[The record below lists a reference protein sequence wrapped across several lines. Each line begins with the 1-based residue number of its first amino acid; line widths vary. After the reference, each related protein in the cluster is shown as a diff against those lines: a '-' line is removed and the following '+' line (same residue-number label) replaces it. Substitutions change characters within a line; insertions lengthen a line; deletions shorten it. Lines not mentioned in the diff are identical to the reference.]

1 MIVNRKVS
9 VAPMMDCTDKHERYF
24 LRLISK
30 NILLYT
36 EMIVSEAID
45 RGDRQ
50 KLLSFNLEEKPV
62 ALQLGG
68 SSPKLLSNAAKIGEE
83 FGYDE
88 INLNLGCPSKKVQKN
103 KFGACLIKEPKLV
116 ADCLSEM
123 QSKTKLPVTVKTRI
137 GYDQVEDYEH
147 LYNFI
152 DLLKSTGVKTFII
165 HARKAILGKFTPK
178 QNLNIPPLKYE
189 MVYKLKEDFKELDII
204 INGGI
209 SSSEQIKK
217 HIKKVDGVM
226 MGRSIYHSPY
236 LLADIEKEIFN
247 NEDVPSRQE
256 VVEKLVI
263 YLKNEIKKG
272 TRVNQ
277 VMRHTLGLFHGQ
289 TGSNFWKRYLSENMC
304 VRDADIQKVDHI
316 LDKVKLNHVTQP
328 TGQID

>member
-1 MIVNRKVS
+1 MNRKVS

-30 NILLYT
+30 NVLLYT

-45 RGDRQ
+45 RGDKQR
-50 KLLSFNLEEKPV
+50 LLSFNLEEKPV
-62 ALQLGG
+62 SLQLGG
-68 SSPKLLSNAAKIGEE
+68 SSPKLLSNAARIGEE

-103 KFGACLIKEPKLV
+103 KFGACLIKEPDLV

-123 QSKTKLPVTVKTRI
+123 QVKTKLPVTVKTRI
-137 GYDQVEDYEH
+137 GYDQVDDYEH

-152 DLLKSTGVKTFII
+152 SKLKLTGIKTFII

-189 MVYKLKEDFKELDII
+189 MVYKLKEDFKDLEII

-209 SSSEQIKK
+209 NTTDQIKS
-217 HIKKVDGVM
+217 HLQQADGVM
-226 MGRSIYHSPY
+226 LGRSVYHSPY
-236 LLADIEKEIFN
+236 LLAEIEKEIFN
-247 NEDVPSRQE
+247 NENYPSRQE
-256 VVEKLVI
+256 VVERLI
-263 YLKNEIKKG
+263 EYLKKEVNKG

-277 VMRHTLGLFHGQ
+277 IMRHTLGLFHGQ
-289 TGSNFWKRYLSENMC
+289 TGSSYWKRYLSENMC
-304 VRDADIQKVDHI
+304 VRDADIQKVNHI
-316 LDKVKLNHVTQP
+316 MDKVKLNNVIQSI
-328 TGQID
+328 GQID